1 MKACHGVYL
10 KRSNAVAIIFPV
22 HWYLQLHTYTYIHTH
37 HLGTLECAAVP
48 MGEASTVSHTKPHRT
63 ASTIPSTCPAP

>member
-22 HWYLQLHTYTYIHTH
+22 HWYLQLHTYTYIHTYAL
-37 HLGTLECAAVP
+37 LGYLGMRCCAH
-48 MGEASTVSHTKPHRT
+48 G
-63 ASTIPSTCPAP
+63 